1 MRPPSIPTT
10 IPINRDDSKSTTVM
24 KTLYNLLIEHRE
36 EGTNRVMVQL
46 FMCLPSR
53 KDFPEYFNV
62 IEKPIALNKIRERIE
77 KLQYPDEQAFMDDLK
92 LMFDNCKY
100 FNEETSQIY
109 KDAQQ
114 LEELLESNK
123 KKSNTNNNG
132 TNSTTATTNS
142 NTTSTTTSATTNNTN
157 SSTNNNISSNNNIT
171 SNNNIDKKNG
181 ISQEQVMQ
189 QSDSTNNEIEHNH
202 HNEASVDS
210 SSNLSADLVNSTP
223 VEKCSLNTRRGRNSD
238 APKRQLLTGYIIYAS
253 EIRKQVID
261 KNPNQNF
268 GDISRLVGN
277 EWKALPLDIRSKY
290 DQRALIHNKRVRER
304 AQRELATPDGARL
317 SNGLISPKL
326 TKRKLAKLA
335 KEKMR
340 QHHLSIAG
348 HDDSSSMG
356 CRRTTTDD
364 PANSSDSPTSSS
376 ALKQH
381 SQLHSQTLPLP
392 QATSG
397 KYTTAETSTQTTAIR
412 FVEPPNKERLV
423 YSESFRK
430 YIETLQVPY
439 RDLLIEETVPERTSE
454 LPTDWLGAGV
464 GRHESPEAALWALR
478 DFMLQDAVTMRRN
491 LEPYL

>member
-1 MRPPSIPTT
+1 
-10 IPINRDDSKSTTVM
+10 M

-36 EGTNRVMVQL
+36 EGSNRVMVQL

-62 IEKPIALNKIRERIE
+62 IEKPIAMNKIRERIE

-123 KKSNTNNNG
+123 KKSSTSNNGANNSSNNNN
-132 TNSTTATTNS
+132 NSTTPTTNS
-142 NTTSTTTSATTNNTN
+142 NTNITTTPSTTTNNANSSTTNNT
-157 SSTNNNISSNNNIT
+157 SSNNNST
-171 SNNNIDKKNG
+171 SNNIIDKKNG
-181 ISQEQVMQ
+181 ISKEQITQ
-189 QSDSTNNEIEHNH
+189 QSDSTINEIEHNH

-277 EWKALPLDIRSKY
+277 EWKALPHDIRSKY

-317 SNGLISPKL
+317 SNGLISPKM

-348 HDDSSSMG
+348 HDESAMG
-356 CRRTTTDD
+356 FRRTTSDE
-364 PANSSDSPTSSS
+364 PATSLDSPASGS

-381 SQLHSQTLPLP
+381 SHQHSQPLPLP
-392 QATSG
+392 QASSG
-397 KYTTAETSTQTTAIR
+397 KHTTAETSTQTTALR
-412 FVEPPNKERLV
+412 FVEPPTKERLV

-439 RDLLIEETVPERTSE
+439 RDLLIEETVPERTPE
-454 LPTDWLGAGV
+454 LPTDWLGAGL
-464 GRHESPEAALWALR
+464 GRHETPEAALWALR